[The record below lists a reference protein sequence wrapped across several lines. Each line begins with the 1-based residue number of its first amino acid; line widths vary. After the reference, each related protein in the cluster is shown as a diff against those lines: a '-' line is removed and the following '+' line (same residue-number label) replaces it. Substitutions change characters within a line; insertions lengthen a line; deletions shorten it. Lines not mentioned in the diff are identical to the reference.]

1 MDPSPTPPARADLLP
16 SLGRLVRGLILLFWA
31 VPLSLVLGVQT
42 ARTTL
47 LAGAGILPPV
57 LALALV
63 VYGVSLMAAFQP
75 RERIWVRALDRVR
88 VLALINLG
96 LAPFLHWWRLMPEV
110 THYQI
115 AVAVLAAGGLAFLA
129 ALNAA
134 LRRLGA
140 MLPDETLRLEVR
152 LFTNLNLGLLAAL
165 ALCGLLLKLGPALGS
180 RAAWSPL
187 VLELWLH
194 LGSAFLLV
202 LALLPV
208 ALTMTLL
215 WKIKEAILTSVF
227 HPHNQGLP
235 GSGPGQVSPGTDH
248 HHPADRAG

>member
-1 MDPSPTPPARADLLP
+1 MDSLPPLSTRAELMP
-16 SLGRLVRGLILLFWA
+16 SLGRLVRGLLILFWA
-31 VPLSLVLGVQT
+31 VPLSLVLCVQT

-47 LAGAGILPPV
+47 LAGAGIFPPV

-63 VYGVSLMAAFQP
+63 LHGVWLMAAFQP
-75 RERIWVRALDRVR
+75 RERVWMRALDRVR

-96 LAPFLHWWRLMPEV
+96 LAPFLYWWRLMPEV

-115 AVAVLAAGGLAFLA
+115 AVAALAASGLAFLA

-134 LRRLGA
+134 LRRLVA

-165 ALCGLLLKLGPALGS
+165 ALCGVFLRLGPLLESRADWPPLLLG
-180 RAAWSPL
+180 
-187 VLELWLH
+187 LWLH
-194 LGSAFLLV
+194 LASAALLV

-215 WKIKEAILTSVF
+215 WKIKEAILHSIF
-227 HPHNQGLP
+227 HPHNLGAP
-235 GSGPGQVSPGTDH
+235 
-248 HHPADRAG
+248 